1 MKTTDQGSDT
11 RVHTRPIVISH
22 SLYINDLPS
31 AGSFR
36 IRLFADDANFTFSGK
51 STALLE
57 QKMNEELLKVDDW
70 MKANKLPLNYKKK
83 TEYLVV
89 NKLKSQSCS
98 LNIKIGNNTVTHVKL
113 TKYLGVI
120 IDEDLIW
127 ASHIQNHCKKLRGE
141 IGAWLI

>member
-1 MKTTDQGSDT
+1 MKTTDPGSDA

-22 SLYINDLPS
+22 SLYINDVPS

-36 IRLFADDANFTFSGK
+36 IRLFADDANLTFSGK

-83 TEYLVV
+83 KYLVV
-89 NKLKSQSCS
+89 NKLKSKSCS
-98 LNIKIGNNTVTHVKL
+98 LNIKITNKIFGSNN
-113 TKYLGVI
+113 
-120 IDEDLIW
+120 
-127 ASHIQNHCKKLRGE
+127 R
-141 IGAWLI
+141 